1 MLAKEGFIRIREM
14 GMGEWIGKSPAAGK
28 AKEVARPKG
37 VVIRRRLRDLGRWR
51 HGDLR

>member
-1 MLAKEGFIRIREM
+1 MLAKEGFISNREM
-14 GMGEWIGKSPAAGK
+14 GKWLGKSPAAGK